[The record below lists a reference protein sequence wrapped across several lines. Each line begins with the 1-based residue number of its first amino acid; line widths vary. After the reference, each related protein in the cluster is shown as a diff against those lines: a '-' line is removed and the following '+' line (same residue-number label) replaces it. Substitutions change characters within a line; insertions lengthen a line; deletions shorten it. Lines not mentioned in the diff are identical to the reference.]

1 MISDSTGSEGGFRMN
16 KNKRKSVK
24 PAVGIDPPERRF
36 GSIAMDK
43 GFIKADQLY
52 EALMRQRAQETRG
65 GERRPLGMILKD
77 LGYLSVA
84 QVDEILEALE
94 HGAGSTK
101 NTPA

>member
-1 MISDSTGSEGGFRMN
+1 MN

-65 GERRPLGMILKD
+65 GREGRLDDFEGS
-77 LGYLSVA
+77 GLSF
-84 QVDEILEALE
+84 
-94 HGAGSTK
+94 GCPSR
-101 NTPA
+101 

>member
-1 MISDSTGSEGGFRMN
+1 MN
-16 KNKRKSVK
+16 KNKKKSLK
-24 PAVGIDPPERRF
+24 HAVNIDPPERRF

-52 EALMRQRAQETRG
+52 EALMTQKVQETRG

-84 QVDEILEALE
+84 QVDEILEVLE
-94 HGAGSTK
+94 REAGSTE
-101 NTPA
+101 NTPM

>member
-1 MISDSTGSEGGFRMN
+1 
-16 KNKRKSVK
+16 
-24 PAVGIDPPERRF
+24 
-36 GSIAMDK
+36 MDK

-65 GERRPLGMILKD
+65 GEKAAWNDLKD

-101 NTPA
+101 NTPV

>member
-1 MISDSTGSEGGFRMN
+1 MN

-65 GERRPLGMILKD
+65 GEKAARNDFEGS
-77 LGYLSVA
+77 GLSF
-84 QVDEILEALE
+84 
-94 HGAGSTK
+94 GCPSR
-101 NTPA
+101 